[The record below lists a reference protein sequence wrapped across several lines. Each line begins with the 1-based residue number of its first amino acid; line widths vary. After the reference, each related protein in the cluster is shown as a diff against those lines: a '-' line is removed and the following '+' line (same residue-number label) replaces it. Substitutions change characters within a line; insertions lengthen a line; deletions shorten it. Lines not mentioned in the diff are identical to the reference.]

1 MFKTVLR
8 LVTGIILSG
17 ILTGSAFAEMIYNRG
32 NLADP
37 ESLDPHK
44 TSTVYEAHI
53 LRDLFE
59 GLVMPDAKSNLIPGA
74 AESWTISNDGK
85 VYTFKLRQD
94 AVWSNGDLVTADD
107 FVYAFQRLENPDTAA
122 EYASMLYVVENA
134 EEVNA
139 GKAKPEELGIRA
151 LDEKTLEITL
161 KAPTPYFLEL
171 LTHQSTYPVNR
182 ASLERLGAN
191 WIKPGNLISNGAFT
205 LTEWVPNDHIKL
217 NKNPKFHDA
226 ANVRLDVVNYYPSQD
241 RSAAVKRFE
250 AGELDSNDDFP
261 TEQLAGLERKLG
273 DQVRVGPYLGTYY
286 FHIKLD
292 KEPWSNPKLRRAI
305 SMAIDRRFLAEKV
318 RSNSMFPAY
327 GMVPPGIEGYQSY
340 QADYAAM
347 PEIDREDEAAMILKN
362 LGYGADHPLKLGI
375 RYDTSDDNRNTMVAI
390 QEQLRPL
397 GIEISLLNLD
407 AKTHFSYLENKGDFD
422 FAVSGWIADY
432 KDPESFLGISRKAS
446 GNNYGNYDS
455 PEFERLMD
463 SAAAAG
469 ANPTE
474 RMKLLAESEK
484 VLVNDLGVMPLLF
497 FSYHNLVSSK
507 LEGWEPNVM
516 DIHPSRFIS
525 IDR

>member
-1 MFKTVLR
+1 
-8 LVTGIILSG
+8 
-17 ILTGSAFAEMIYNRG
+17 
-32 NLADP
+32 
-37 ESLDPHK
+37 
-44 TSTVYEAHI
+44 
-53 LRDLFE
+53 
-59 GLVMPDAKSNLIPGA
+59 
-74 AESWTISNDGK
+74 
-85 VYTFKLRQD
+85 
-94 AVWSNGDLVTADD
+94 
-107 FVYAFQRLENPDTAA
+107 
-122 EYASMLYVVENA
+122 
-134 EEVNA
+134 VNA
-139 GKAKPEELGIRA
+139 GRAKPEELGIRA

-182 ASLERLGAN
+182 ASLEKFGAN

-205 LTEWVPNDHIKL
+205 FAEWVPNDHIKL
-217 NKNPKFHDA
+217 IKNPKFHDA
-226 ANVRLDVVNYYPSQD
+226 ASVKLDIVNYYPAED

-261 TEQLAGLERKLG
+261 TEQLAGLERKFG

-305 SMAIDRRFLAEKV
+305 SMAIDRQFLAEKV

-347 PEIDREDEAAMILKN
+347 PEIDREDEAAMIVKE
-362 LGYGADHPLKLGI
+362 LGYGPDNPLKLEI

-432 KDPESFLGISRKAS
+432 KDPESFLGICRKAS
-446 GNNYGNYDS
+446 GNNFGNYDN
-455 PEFERLMD
+455 PKFERLMD
-463 SAAAAG
+463 AAAIAG
-469 ANPTE
+469 ANPPE
-474 RMKLLAESEK
+474 RMKLLAQSEK
-484 VLVNDLGVMPLLF
+484 VLVDDLGIMPLLF

-507 LEGWEPNVM
+507 LRGWEPNAM

-525 IDR
+525 IER